1 MKDIVQG
8 VSMMPTV
15 LRKYGFRFH
24 FYSADRYEP
33 PHIHVDGNGGEAK
46 VWLAD
51 LKVAEAGGFSQRDLA
66 RILEV
71 VEEHRQQMLEAWN
84 DYFA

>member
-1 MKDIVQG
+1 
-8 VSMMPTV
+8 MPTV

-24 FYSADRYEP
+24 FYSGDGHEP
-33 PHIHVDGNGGEAK
+33 PHIHIDGEGAEAK

-51 LKVAEAGGFSQRDLA
+51 LKVAEAGGFSQRDLG
-66 RILEV
+66 RILKV
-71 VEEHRQQMLEAWN
+71 VEEHRQQFLEAWH

>member
-1 MKDIVQG
+1 
-8 VSMMPTV
+8 MPTV

-51 LKVAEAGGFSQRDLA
+51 LNVAEAGGFSQRDLA

>member
-1 MKDIVQG
+1 
-8 VSMMPTV
+8 MPTV

-51 LKVAEAGGFSQRDLA
+51 LTVAEAGGFSQRDLA

>member
-1 MKDIVQG
+1 
-8 VSMMPTV
+8 MPTV

-24 FYSADRYEP
+24 FYSADRCEP
-33 PHIHVDGNGGEAK
+33 PHIPVDGNGGEAK
-46 VWLAD
+46 VWLPD

-71 VEEHRQQMLEAWN
+71 IEEHRQQMLEAWN

>member
-1 MKDIVQG
+1 
-8 VSMMPTV
+8 MPTV

-24 FYSADRYEP
+24 FYSGDQYEP

-46 VWLAD
+46 IWLTEIR
-51 LKVAEAGGFSQRDLA
+51 VAQAGGFSQTELR
-66 RILEV
+66 RILGV
-71 VEEHRQQMLEAWN
+71 IEENRTMMLEAWN